1 MRKTMKKI
9 IATVLTAAMAMSVG
23 MPAFAADNT
32 IATDEASIFQTEAF
46 QDFQENGLPSLT
58 LSDGEETCITYEDGS
73 AIMIGVVQ
81 ESSPCINNGGEQ
93 ILRDPSGIMYNGKTI
108 VYADFY
114 NDIAGKREFRVN
126 LEANYQYGS
135 YKIIMNNANISL
147 SHIPA
152 YTEITNN
159 SSYATYCVDPDYIA
173 TVRGTV
179 NVSYNDTLDGTSF
192 TINNSAS
199 NLYFTLIC
207 GPYTITVETDNNISR
222 ER

>member
-1 MRKTMKKI
+1 MKKTMKKI
-9 IATVLTAAMAMSVG
+9 IAAVLTAAMAMSVG
-23 MPAFAADNT
+23 MPAFAA
-32 IATDEASIFQTEAF
+32 DEASIFQTEAF
-46 QDFQENGLPSLT
+46 QDFQENGLPSVT
-58 LSDGEETCITYEDGS
+58 LSDGEETCITYKDGS
-73 AIMIGVVQ
+73 AIMIGVMQ
-81 ESSPCINNGGEQ
+81 ESSPCINNADEQ

-114 NDIAGKREFRVN
+114 NDIVGKREFRVN

-152 YTEITNN
+152 YTVISNN
-159 SSYATYCVDPDYIA
+159 DSYATYCVDPDYIA
-173 TVRGTV
+173 TVHGNV
-179 NVSYNDTLDGTSF
+179 NVTYRDTLDDTSF

-199 NLYFTLIC
+199 NLHFKLIC
-207 GPYTITVETDNNISR
+207 GPYTITVETNNNISR